1 MTRGVRGAAGVRGVA
16 FDMDGLLLNTEDLYE
31 YVGSELMRRRGKAYR
46 EEVRRKMIGLPA
58 PKAFGVLIEEEQ
70 LTDHW
75 QELQKETDEIF
86 EEILEEQL
94 ATMEGVE
101 EILAMVE
108 ARGLPRC
115 VATSSTKQF
124 AEAALQR
131 TQILTRMDFVI
142 TAEDVPRGKPHPD
155 IYIEAANRMGIHPTE
170 MLVLE
175 DSETGTA
182 AGVAANAI
190 VVSVP
195 NQHTRHGTFQGAHFI
210 AKTLLDP
217 KLRDLLVGF

>member
-1 MTRGVRGAAGVRGVA
+1 MTQRVRGVA

-31 YVGSELMRRRGKAYR
+31 FVGNELMRRRGKAYR

-75 QELQKETDEIF
+75 QELQKETDQIF

-101 EILAMVE
+101 EILGMIE

-115 VATSSTKQF
+115 VATSSTRQF
-124 AEAALQR
+124 AESALQR
-131 TQILTRMDFVI
+131 TKILTRLDFVI
-142 TAEDVPRGKPHPD
+142 TAEDVPRGKPYPD
-155 IYIEAANRMGIHPTE
+155 IYIEAANRMGIKPNE

-175 DSETGTA
+175 DSDTGTA

-195 NQHTRHGTFQGAHFI
+195 NQHTQHGTFQGAHFI
-210 AKTLLDP
+210 AETLLDP
-217 KLRDLLVGF
+217 KLRNLLVGFPSLFQ